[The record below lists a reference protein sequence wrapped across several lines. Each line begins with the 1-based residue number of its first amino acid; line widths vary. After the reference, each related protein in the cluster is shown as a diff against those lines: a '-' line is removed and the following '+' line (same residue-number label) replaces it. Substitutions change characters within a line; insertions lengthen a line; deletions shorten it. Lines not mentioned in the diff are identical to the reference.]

1 MSMGRKG
8 MGWVRSNADS
18 TGLNDSWSRRA
29 SELLLMVTRRWY
41 TLRTLTELF
50 DADEYAVEAGE

>member
-8 MGWVRSNADS
+8 MGCVKSRADS